1 MSDRMSCTSEKLSWD
16 ELVQLVT
23 GVIERQLGRKVRC
36 RASMEDCT
44 YWCVS
49 ATDARF
55 TIAEIEQLLRFTGAD
70 EDIRLEALPTDAAAS
85 YSFGMGLSRLL
96 LKEALCADWEQEMPT
111 KECLWLI
118 SLTDTQRIKA
128 DQPNIMRLPDMMLD
142 MNQLQSQRE
151 LTDYLKENGATH
163 AALMDFC
170 EPYRER
176 YHNELCWP
184 YPISDGKHLGTFLVL
199 VREGVLSLPYDE
211 ADKEDYELFCLEDA
225 CLCDSDAMQ
234 IFLSDWKRFTDDL
247 QFVMSDMMVFL
258 MKKERQVERDEQKS

>member
-1 MSDRMSCTSEKLSWD
+1 MSDRMTYLSEKLSW
-16 ELVQLVT
+16 EEIVQFVT
-23 GVIERQLGRKVRC
+23 RVIEKYLGRKTRC

-49 ATDARF
+49 AADTRF
-55 TIAEIEQLLRFTGAD
+55 TIAEIEHLLRFTDVD
-70 EDIRLEALPTDAAAS
+70 EDTWLEALPTDTPDS
-85 YSFGMGLSRLL
+85 YSLGMGLSRLL
-96 LKEALCADWEQEMPT
+96 LQEAMGIVWEREMPT

-118 SLTDTQRIKA
+118 NLTDTRGIEE
-128 DQPNIMRLPDMMLD
+128 DNPGVMRLPNLTLYI
-142 MNQLQSQRE
+142 NHLQSLQE

-163 AALMDFC
+163 TAPMDFC
-170 EPYRER
+170 DPYRER

-211 ADKEDYELFCLEDA
+211 ADKEGYEQFCLEDA

-234 IFLSDWKRFTDDL
+234 IFLSDWKRFSDDL
-247 QFVMSDMMVFL
+247 QFTMSDMMVFL
-258 MKKERQVERDEQKS
+258 MKKERQVARDEQKG